1 MRDSFTIGRIA
12 GISVGVNWSWLI
24 VFALIAWTLAVSIFP
39 STNPGLGD
47 GAYVAMAIIAA
58 LLFFTSLLLHEYG
71 HALQARRDGMEIE
84 GITLWLFGGVAKFRG
99 MFPSAGAEF
108 RIAIAG
114 PLVSLV
120 LGLLFLGVPML
131 LGLLFLGIPMLV
143 GLPAVVDGVL
153 FWLGSINL
161 ALLVFNLLP
170 ALPLDGGRI
179 LRSILWYARGE
190 FASATRLAAGIGRGF
205 GYLFVVAGV
214 AALVFASPVTGI
226 WLAFV
231 GWFLLQAAGAEDRF
245 VAAREALGGLHVRDV
260 MARDPVTA
268 PAGIT
273 LGQFM
278 DGVAWSRPYTTYP
291 VTDNGEVVG
300 LLQFRRV
307 AEVPRA
313 EWDRRTVRDCMIPRD
328 EVPVVEQDDE
338 LVMAAGEIAE
348 HEVNRALVLD
358 AGRLV
363 GLLSVTDVARAL
375 QMRGAGRRRLGYR

>member
-1 MRDSFTIGRIA
+1 VRDSFTIGRIA

-131 LGLLFLGIPMLV
+131 LGL
-143 GLPAVVDGVL
+143 PATVDGVL
-153 FWLGSINL
+153 FWLGSINI

-179 LRSILWYARGE
+179 LRSILWYARG
-190 FASATRLAAGIGRGF
+190 
-205 GYLFVVAGV
+205 
-214 AALVFASPVTGI
+214 
-226 WLAFV
+226 
-231 GWFLLQAAGAEDRF
+231 WFLLQAAGAEDRF
-245 VAAREALGGLHVRDV
+245 VAAREALGGLRVRDV

-268 PAGIT
+268 PAEIT

-291 VTDNGEVVG
+291 VTEDGEVVG

-338 LVMAAGEIAE
+338 LVLAAGEVAE

>member
-131 LGLLFLGIPMLV
+131 LGL
-143 GLPAVVDGVL
+143 PATVDGVL
-153 FWLGSINL
+153 FWLGSINI

-179 LRSILWYARGE
+179 LRSILWYTRGE

-205 GYLFVVAGV
+205 GYLFVAAGV
-214 AALVFASPVTGI
+214 ALLVFASPVTGI
-226 WLAFV
+226 WLAFI

-245 VAAREALGGLHVRDV
+245 VAAREALGGLRVRDV

-268 PAGIT
+268 PAEIT

-291 VTDNGEVVG
+291 VTENGEVVG

-338 LVMAAGEIAE
+338 LVLAAGEVAE

-375 QMRGAGRRRLGYR
+375 QMRAAGRRRLGYR

>member
-1 MRDSFTIGRIA
+1 VRDSFTIGRIA

-24 VFALIAWTLAVSIFP
+24 VFALITWTLATSIFP
-39 STNPGLGD
+39 STNPGLAD
-47 GAYVAMAIIAA
+47 GAYVAMALIAA

-114 PLVSLV
+114 PLVSLA

-131 LGLLFLGIPMLV
+131 LGL
-143 GLPAVVDGVL
+143 PATVDGVL
-153 FWLGSINL
+153 FWLGSINI

-170 ALPLDGGRI
+170 ALPLDGGRV

-190 FASATRLAAGIGRGF
+190 FVSATRLAAGIGRGF
-205 GYLFVVAGV
+205 GYILVAAGV
-214 AALVFASPVTGI
+214 ALIVFASPVTGI

-231 GWFLLQAAGAEDRF
+231 GWFLLQAAGAEDRY
-245 VAAREALGGLHVRDV
+245 VAAREALGGLRVRDV

-273 LGQFM
+273 LGEFM
-278 DGVAWSRPYTTYP
+278 DDVAWSRPYTTYP
-291 VTDNGEVVG
+291 VTENGEVVG

-313 EWDRRTVRDCMIPRD
+313 EWDSRTVRDCMIPRD

-338 LVMAAGEIAE
+338 LVLAAGEVAE

>member
-1 MRDSFTIGRIA
+1 VRDSFTIGRIA

-24 VFALIAWTLAVSIFP
+24 VFALIAWTLATNIFP

-47 GAYVAMAIIAA
+47 GSYVAMALAAA

-108 RIAIAG
+108 RIAVAG
-114 PLVSLV
+114 PLVSLA

-131 LGLLFLGIPMLV
+131 LGL
-143 GLPAVVDGVL
+143 PATVDGVL

-170 ALPLDGGRI
+170 ALPLDGGRV

-190 FASATRLAAGIGRGF
+190 FASATRLAAAIGRGF
-205 GYLFVVAGV
+205 GYLFVAVGV
-214 AALVFASPVTGI
+214 ALLVFASPVTGI
-226 WLAFV
+226 WLAFI

-245 VAAREALGGLHVRDV
+245 VAAREALGGLRVRDV
-260 MARDPVTA
+260 MARDPVTT

-273 LGQFM
+273 LGQFL
-278 DGVAWSRPYTTYP
+278 DDVAWSRPYTTYP
-291 VTDNGEVVG
+291 VTERGDVVG

-313 EWDRRTVRDCMIPRD
+313 EWDRRTVRDCMIPRED
-328 EVPVVEQDDE
+328 VPVVAEDDE
-338 LVMAAGEIAE
+338 LVLAAGEVAE

-375 QMRGAGRRRLGYR
+375 QMRGASRRRLGYR

>member
-24 VFALIAWTLAVSIFP
+24 VFALITWTLATSIFP
-39 STNPGLGD
+39 STNPGLAD
-47 GAYVAMAIIAA
+47 GAYVAMALIAA

-114 PLVSLV
+114 PLVSLA
-120 LGLLFLGVPML
+120 LGLLFLGVPLL
-131 LGLLFLGIPMLV
+131 LGL
-143 GLPAVVDGVL
+143 PATVDGVL
-153 FWLGSINL
+153 FWLGSINI

-170 ALPLDGGRI
+170 ALPLDGGRV

-190 FASATRLAAGIGRGF
+190 FVSATRLAAGIGRGF
-205 GYLFVVAGV
+205 GYIFVAAGV
-214 AALVFASPVTGI
+214 ALIVFASPVTGI

-231 GWFLLQAAGAEDRF
+231 GWFLLQAAGAEDRY
-245 VAAREALGGLHVRDV
+245 VAAREALGGLRVRDV

-273 LGQFM
+273 LGEFM
-278 DGVAWSRPYTTYP
+278 DDVAWSRPYTTYP
-291 VTDNGEVVG
+291 VTENGEVVG

-313 EWDRRTVRDCMIPRD
+313 EWDSRTVRDCMIPRD

-338 LVMAAGEIAE
+338 LVLAAGEVAE

>member
-1 MRDSFTIGRIA
+1 MRDSITIGRIA

-47 GAYVAMAIIAA
+47 GAYIAMALVAA

-84 GITLWLFGGVAKFRG
+84 GITLWLFGGVAKFKG

-131 LGLLFLGIPMLV
+131 LGLPST
-143 GLPAVVDGVL
+143 VDGVL
-153 FWLGSINL
+153 FWLGSINV

-190 FASATRLAAGIGRGF
+190 FASATHIAAWIGRAF
-205 GYLFVVAGV
+205 GYLFVAAGV
-214 AALVFASPVTGI
+214 ALLVFSSPVTGI
-226 WLAFV
+226 WLAFI

-245 VAAREALGGLHVRDV
+245 VAAREALGGLRVRDV

-278 DGVAWSRPYTTYP
+278 DDVAWSRPYTTYP
-291 VTDNGEVVG
+291 VTESGEVVG
-300 LLQFRRV
+300 LLPFRRV

-313 EWDRRTVRDCMIPRD
+313 DWDRRTVRDCMIPRED
-328 EVPVVEQDDE
+328 VPVVREDDE
-338 LVMAAGEIAE
+338 LVLAAGEVAE
-348 HEVNRALVLD
+348 HDVNRALVLD
-358 AGRLV
+358 AGKLV

>member
-1 MRDSFTIGRIA
+1 MRDSVTIGRIA

-39 STNPGLGD
+39 STNPGLSD
-47 GAYVAMAIIAA
+47 GAYVAMAIVAA

-120 LGLLFLGVPML
+120 LGLLFLGVPT
-131 LGLLFLGIPMLV
+131 LV
-143 GLPAVVDGVL
+143 GLPATVDGVL
-153 FWLGSINL
+153 FWLGSINI

-170 ALPLDGGRI
+170 ALPLDGGRV
-179 LRSILWYARGE
+179 LRSLLWYARGE

-205 GYLFVVAGV
+205 GYLFVAGGV
-214 AALVFASPVTGI
+214 GLLVFASPVTGI
-226 WLAFV
+226 WLAFI

-245 VAAREALGGLHVRDV
+245 VAAREALGGLRVRDV
-260 MARDPVTA
+260 MARDPVTT
-268 PAGIT
+268 PADIT

-278 DGVAWSRPYTTYP
+278 DDVAWSRPYTTYP
-291 VTDNGEVVG
+291 VTKNGDVVG

-328 EVPVVEQDDE
+328 DVPVVEQDDE
-338 LVMAAGEIAE
+338 LVFAAGEVAE
-348 HEVNRALVLD
+348 HDVNRALVLD

-375 QMRGAGRRRLGYR
+375 QMRGAARRRLG

>member
-1 MRDSFTIGRIA
+1 VRDSFTIGRIA

-24 VFALIAWTLAVSIFP
+24 VFALIAWTLATSIFP

-47 GAYVAMAIIAA
+47 GSYVAMALIAA

-108 RIAIAG
+108 RIAVAG
-114 PLVSLV
+114 PLVSLA

-131 LGLLFLGIPMLV
+131 LGL
-143 GLPAVVDGVL
+143 PATVDGVL

-170 ALPLDGGRI
+170 ALPLDGGRV

-190 FASATRLAAGIGRGF
+190 FASATRLAAAIGRGF
-205 GYLFVVAGV
+205 GYLFVAAGV
-214 AALVFASPVTGI
+214 ALLVFASPVTGI
-226 WLAFV
+226 WLAFI

-245 VAAREALGGLHVRDV
+245 VAAREALGGLRVRDV
-260 MARDPVTA
+260 MARDPVTT

-273 LGQFM
+273 LGQFL
-278 DGVAWSRPYTTYP
+278 DDVAWSRPYTTYP
-291 VTDNGEVVG
+291 VTESGDVVG

-313 EWDRRTVRDCMIPRD
+313 EWDRRTVRDCMIPRED
-328 EVPVVEQDDE
+328 VPVVQEDDE
-338 LVMAAGEIAE
+338 LVLAAGEVAE

-375 QMRGAGRRRLGYR
+375 QMRGASRRRLGYR

>member
-1 MRDSFTIGRIA
+1 VRDSFTIGRIA

-24 VFALIAWTLAVSIFP
+24 VFALIAWTLATSIFP

-47 GAYVAMAIIAA
+47 GSYVAMALVAA

-114 PLVSLV
+114 PLVSLA

-131 LGLLFLGIPMLV
+131 LGL
-143 GLPAVVDGVL
+143 PATVDGVL

-170 ALPLDGGRI
+170 ALPLDGGRV

-190 FASATRLAAGIGRGF
+190 FASATRLAAAIGRGF
-205 GYLFVVAGV
+205 GYLFVAAGV
-214 AALVFASPVTGI
+214 ALLVFASPVTGI
-226 WLAFV
+226 WLAFI

-245 VAAREALGGLHVRDV
+245 VAAREALGGLRVRDV
-260 MARDPVTA
+260 MARDPVTT

-273 LGQFM
+273 LGQFL
-278 DGVAWSRPYTTYP
+278 DDVAWSRPYTTYP
-291 VTDNGEVVG
+291 VTESGDVVG

-313 EWDRRTVRDCMIPRD
+313 EWDRRTVRDCMIPRED
-328 EVPVVEQDDE
+328 VPVVAEDDE
-338 LVMAAGEIAE
+338 LVLAAGEVAE

-375 QMRGAGRRRLGYR
+375 QMRGASRRRLGYR

>member
-1 MRDSFTIGRIA
+1 VRDSFTIGRIA

-24 VFALIAWTLAVSIFP
+24 VFALIAWTLATSIFP
-39 STNPGLGD
+39 STNPGLAD
-47 GAYVAMAIIAA
+47 GAYVAMALIAA

-114 PLVSLV
+114 PLVSLA

-131 LGLLFLGIPMLV
+131 LGL
-143 GLPAVVDGVL
+143 PATVDGVL
-153 FWLGSINL
+153 FWLGSINI

-170 ALPLDGGRI
+170 ALPLDGGRV

-190 FASATRLAAGIGRGF
+190 FVSATRLAAGIGRGF
-205 GYLFVVAGV
+205 GYLFVAAGV
-214 AALVFASPVTGI
+214 ALIVVASPVTGI
-226 WLAFV
+226 WLAFI
-231 GWFLLQAAGAEDRF
+231 GWFLLQAAGAEDRY
-245 VAAREALGGLHVRDV
+245 VAAREALGGLRVRDV

-278 DGVAWSRPYTTYP
+278 DDVAWSRPYTTYP
-291 VTDNGEVVG
+291 VTENGEVVG

-313 EWDRRTVRDCMIPRD
+313 EWDRRTVRDCMIPRAD
-328 EVPVVEQDDE
+328 VPVVEQDDE
-338 LVMAAGEIAE
+338 LVLAAGEVAE

>member
-1 MRDSFTIGRIA
+1 MRDSFTLGRIA

-47 GAYVAMAIIAA
+47 GSYIGMALVAA

-84 GITLWLFGGVAKFRG
+84 GITLWLFGGVAKFKG

-131 LGLLFLGIPMLV
+131 LGLPST
-143 GLPAVVDGVL
+143 VDGVL
-153 FWLGSINL
+153 FWLGSINI

-190 FASATRLAAGIGRGF
+190 FASATRIAAGIGRGF
-205 GYLFVVAGV
+205 GYLFVAAGV
-214 AALVFASPVTGI
+214 ALLVFASPVTGI
-226 WLAFV
+226 WLAFI

-245 VAAREALGGLHVRDV
+245 VAAREALGGLRVRDV
-260 MARDPVTA
+260 MARDPVTT

-278 DGVAWSRPYTTYP
+278 DDVAWSRPYTTYP
-291 VTDNGEVVG
+291 VTENGEVVG
-300 LLQFRRV
+300 LLPFRRV

-313 EWDRRTVRDCMIPRD
+313 EWDRRTVRDCMIPRED
-328 EVPVVEQDDE
+328 VPVVRQDDE
-338 LVMAAGEIAE
+338 LVLAAGEVAE

-375 QMRGAGRRRLGYR
+375 QVRGAGRRRLGYR

>member
-1 MRDSFTIGRIA
+1 VRDSITIGRIA

-47 GAYVAMAIIAA
+47 GAYIAMALVAA

-84 GITLWLFGGVAKFRG
+84 GITLWLFGGVAKFKG

-131 LGLLFLGIPMLV
+131 LGLPST
-143 GLPAVVDGVL
+143 VDGVL
-153 FWLGSINL
+153 FWLGSINV

-190 FASATRLAAGIGRGF
+190 FASATHIAAWIGRAF
-205 GYLFVVAGV
+205 GYLFVAAGV
-214 AALVFASPVTGI
+214 ALLVFSSPVTGI
-226 WLAFV
+226 WLAFI

-245 VAAREALGGLHVRDV
+245 VAAREALGGLRVRDV

-278 DGVAWSRPYTTYP
+278 DDVAWSRPYTTYP
-291 VTDNGEVVG
+291 VTESGEVVG
-300 LLQFRRV
+300 LLPFRRV

-313 EWDRRTVRDCMIPRD
+313 DWDRRTVRDCMIPRED
-328 EVPVVEQDDE
+328 VPVVREDDE
-338 LVMAAGEIAE
+338 LVLAAGEVAE
-348 HEVNRALVLD
+348 HDVNRALVLD
-358 AGRLV
+358 AGKLV

-375 QMRGAGRRRLGYR
+375 QMRGTGRRRLGYR

>member
-1 MRDSFTIGRIA
+1 VRDSFTIGRIA

-24 VFALIAWTLAVSIFP
+24 VFALIAWTLATSIFP

-47 GAYVAMAIIAA
+47 GSYVAMALIAA

-108 RIAIAG
+108 RIAVAG
-114 PLVSLV
+114 PLVSLA

-131 LGLLFLGIPMLV
+131 LGL
-143 GLPAVVDGVL
+143 PATVDGVL

-170 ALPLDGGRI
+170 ALPLDGGRV

-190 FASATRLAAGIGRGF
+190 FASATRLAAAIGRGF
-205 GYLFVVAGV
+205 GYLFVAAGV
-214 AALVFASPVTGI
+214 ALLVFASPVTGI
-226 WLAFV
+226 WLAFI

-245 VAAREALGGLHVRDV
+245 VAAREALGGLRVRDV
-260 MARDPVTA
+260 MARDPVTT

-273 LGQFM
+273 LGQFL
-278 DGVAWSRPYTTYP
+278 DDVAWSRPYTTYP
-291 VTDNGEVVG
+291 VTESGDVVG

-313 EWDRRTVRDCMIPRD
+313 EWDRRTVRDCMIPRED
-328 EVPVVEQDDE
+328 VPVVREDDE
-338 LVMAAGEIAE
+338 LVLAAGEVAE

-375 QMRGAGRRRLGYR
+375 QMRGASRRRLGYR

>member
-1 MRDSFTIGRIA
+1 VRDSITIGRIA

-47 GAYVAMAIIAA
+47 GAYIAMALVAA

-84 GITLWLFGGVAKFRG
+84 GITLWLFGGVAKFKG

-131 LGLLFLGIPMLV
+131 LGLPST
-143 GLPAVVDGVL
+143 VDGVL
-153 FWLGSINL
+153 FWLGSINV

-190 FASATRLAAGIGRGF
+190 FASATHIAAWIGRAF
-205 GYLFVVAGV
+205 GYLFVAAGV
-214 AALVFASPVTGI
+214 ALLVFSSPVTGI
-226 WLAFV
+226 WLAFI

-245 VAAREALGGLHVRDV
+245 VAAREALGGLRVRDV

-278 DGVAWSRPYTTYP
+278 DDVAWSRPYTTYP
-291 VTDNGEVVG
+291 VTENGEVVG
-300 LLQFRRV
+300 LLPFRRV

-313 EWDRRTVRDCMIPRD
+313 EWDRRTVRDCMIPRED
-328 EVPVVEQDDE
+328 VPVVREDDE
-338 LVMAAGEIAE
+338 LVLAAGEVAE
-348 HEVNRALVLD
+348 HDVNRALVLD
-358 AGRLV
+358 AGKLV

>member
-24 VFALIAWTLAVSIFP
+24 VFALISWTLAVSIFP

-47 GAYVAMAIIAA
+47 GAYVAMAIVAA
-58 LLFFTSLLLHEYG
+58 VLFFTSLLLHEYG

-84 GITLWLFGGVAKFRG
+84 GITLWLFGGVAKFKG

-108 RIAIAG
+108 RIAVAG

-120 LGLLFLGVPML
+120 LGLLFLGVPMVL
-131 LGLLFLGIPMLV
+131 
-143 GLPAVVDGVL
+143 GLPAAVDGVV

-205 GYLFVVAGV
+205 GYLFVAAGV
-214 AALVFASPVTGI
+214 ALLVFASPVTGI
-226 WLAFV
+226 WLAFI

-245 VAAREALGGLHVRDV
+245 VAAREALGGLRVRDV

-268 PAGIT
+268 PAEMT

-278 DGVAWSRPYTTYP
+278 DDVAWSRPYTTYP
-291 VTDNGEVVG
+291 VTEREEVVG
-300 LLQFRRV
+300 LLPFRRV

-328 EVPVVEQDDE
+328 EVPVVAQDDE
-338 LVMAAGEIAE
+338 LVLAAGEVAE
-348 HEVNRALVLD
+348 HAVNRALVLD

-375 QMRGAGRRRLGYR
+375 QMRGSGRRRLGYR

>member
-39 STNPGLGD
+39 STNPGLAD
-47 GAYVAMAIIAA
+47 GAYVAMAIVAA

-131 LGLLFLGIPMLV
+131 LGL
-143 GLPAVVDGVL
+143 PATVDGVV
-153 FWLGSINL
+153 FWLGSINI

-205 GYLFVVAGV
+205 GYLFVAAGV
-214 AALVFASPVTGI
+214 ALLVFASPVTGI

-245 VAAREALGGLHVRDV
+245 VAAREALGGLRVRDV

-268 PAGIT
+268 PAEIT

-278 DGVAWSRPYTTYP
+278 DGIAWSRPYTTYP
-291 VTDNGEVVG
+291 VTENGEVVG

-313 EWDRRTVRDCMIPRD
+313 EWDRRTVRDCMIPRA
-328 EVPVVEQDDE
+328 EVPVVGQDDE
-338 LVMAAGEIAE
+338 LVLAAGEVAE

>member
-1 MRDSFTIGRIA
+1 VRDSFTIGRIA

-131 LGLLFLGIPMLV
+131 LGL
-143 GLPAVVDGVL
+143 PATVDGVL
-153 FWLGSINL
+153 FWLGSINI

-205 GYLFVVAGV
+205 GYLFVAAGV
-214 AALVFASPVTGI
+214 ALLVFASPVTGI
-226 WLAFV
+226 WLAFI

-245 VAAREALGGLHVRDV
+245 VAAREALGGLRVRDV

-268 PAGIT
+268 PAEIT

-278 DGVAWSRPYTTYP
+278 DRVAWSRPYTTYP
-291 VTDNGEVVG
+291 VTENGEVVG

-338 LVMAAGEIAE
+338 LVLAAGEVAE